1 MLIESANSRCKKP
14 WRFFHAAFFHCLW
27 KWFFCL
33 FLEQTCDGIWLGS
46 NYCVCSIPC
55 LLERYLWRED
65 VYISR
70 HWNFSQKNFE
80 VGLMLI
86 WITVMLAYVIVGL
99 ILIQNFI
106 ETIVKAL
113 FFCLKQVL
121 IRTTDYEEYRSL
133 QQQVAEL
140 TDKQKEINM
149 MNEFAKFTR

>member
-1 MLIESANSRCKKP
+1 
-14 WRFFHAAFFHCLW
+14 
-27 KWFFCL
+27 
-33 FLEQTCDGIWLGS
+33 
-46 NYCVCSIPC
+46 
-55 LLERYLWRED
+55 
-65 VYISR
+65 
-70 HWNFSQKNFE
+70 
-80 VGLMLI
+80 
-86 WITVMLAYVIVGL
+86 MLAYVIVGL